1 MTTKDEGD
9 DLLAPLCVFL
19 AVACGYDYRWKKIPN
34 FLIALMA
41 ATGVAWRWLQEGIAG
56 AFSYTGEALLI
67 IGLLYFLFK
76 MAAIG
81 AGDVKLFGVT
91 AGYLPFSKIFLFLF
105 ISLLIA
111 AVISLLKMLKN
122 GNFTER
128 IAHFFAYL
136 KDVAQNGSWKRY
148 PENGRGKAAV
158 GICLS
163 GPAFVGVLL
172 YLGGIY

>member
-1 MTTKDEGD
+1 M
-9 DLLAPLCVFL
+9 APLCVFL
-19 AVACGYDYRWKKIPN
+19 AAACGYDYRCNRIPN

-41 ATGVAWRWLQEGIAG
+41 AAGVAWRWLREGIAG
-56 AFSYTGEALLI
+56 AFLYLGEALLI
-67 IGLLYFLFK
+67 MCLLYGLFRI
-76 MAAIG
+76 AAVG

-91 AGYLPFSKIFLFLF
+91 AGYLPFQKIFLFLF

-111 AVISLLKMLKN
+111 AVISLFKMLKK

-128 IAHFFAYL
+128 IAYFFAYL
-136 KDVAQNGSWKRY
+136 KEIAQTGSWKRY
-148 PENGRGKAAV
+148 PESGKEKAAV

-163 GPAFVGVLL
+163 GPAFAAVLL

>member
-1 MTTKDEGD
+1 M
-9 DLLAPLCVFL
+9 APLCVFL
-19 AVACGYDYRWKKIPN
+19 AAACGYDYIWNKIPN

-41 ATGVAWRWLQEGIAG
+41 ATGIAWRWLQEGISG
-56 AFSYTGEALLI
+56 ALSYMGEAFLI
-67 IGLLYFLFK
+67 ICPLYILFK
-76 MAAIG
+76 IAAIG

-105 ISLLIA
+105 VSLLIA
-111 AVISLLKMLKN
+111 AVISLLKMLKR

-128 IAHFFAYL
+128 VTYFFVYL
-136 KDVAQNGSWKRY
+136 KGVAQNGSWKLY
-148 PENGRGKAAV
+148 SENGRDKAAA

-163 GPAFVGVLL
+163 GPAFAGILL